1 MLFRSVLGGDSDA
14 PFTLKLARQMAG
26 GGVLHQLI

>member
-14 PFTLKLARQMAG
+14 PFTLKLARQRRAAG
-26 GGVLHQLI
+26 YYIN